1 MLPKKV
7 LKSFCGRIKMKQI
20 FLGVALAALITGSAY
35 AENVGVTMAAFDDN
49 FLTNLRNGMQGY
61 ATTLDGVTLQV
72 EDATNDVGK
81 QQSQIQNFV
90 ASGVAAVIVNA
101 VDTDAT
107 TAMSSVA
114 AQAGIPLVYVN
125 RLPVN
130 ADTLP
135 ANQAYAVSDENQAG
149 TLQAQEVCRLLK
161 AVGKTEANA
170 VVMMGELS
178 NQGARQR
185 TKAVHDVFA
194 TPECSFIKIADEQ
207 TANWQRTQGSDL
219 VSNWLSAGIQ
229 FDAVLANNDEMAIG
243 AAQALKAAGVD
254 QKNVIVAGIDATS
267 DALAAIRAGDLAFSV
282 FQNAE
287 GQGKAALDAA
297 LKLAKGEKIE
307 QKIIIPF
314 ELVTPQNLEKYSK

>member
-1 MLPKKV
+1 
-7 LKSFCGRIKMKQI
+7 MKQM
-20 FLGVALAALITGSAY
+20 FLSVALAALMTGSAF

-49 FLTNLRNGMQGY
+49 FLTNLRNGMQDY
-61 ATTLDGVTLQV
+61 AGTLNGVTLQV

-81 QQSQIQNFV
+81 QQSQIQNFA

-107 TAMSSVA
+107 TAMSAVA

-149 TLQAQEVCRLLK
+149 TLQAEEACRLLK
-161 AVGKTEANA
+161 AAGKTEARA
-170 VVMMGELS
+170 VIMMGELS

-194 TPECSFIKIADEQ
+194 TPECSFIEIVDEQ

-219 VSNWLSAGIQ
+219 ISNWLSAGIQ

-243 AAQALKAAGVD
+243 ASQALRAAGVVPKD
-254 QKNVIVAGIDATS
+254 VVIAGIDATS
-267 DALAAIRAGDLAFSV
+267 DALAAIKAGDLSFSV
-282 FQNAE
+282 FQNADA
-287 GQGKAALDAA
+287 QGRAALDAA
-297 LKLAKGEKIE
+297 LKLAKGETID

-314 ELVTPQNLEKYSK
+314 ELVTPENLEKYAK

>member
-1 MLPKKV
+1 M
-7 LKSFCGRIKMKQI
+7 
-20 FLGVALAALITGSAY
+20 FLGAALAALMTGSAF

-49 FLTNLRNGMQGY
+49 FLTNLRNGMQDY
-61 ATTLDGVTLQV
+61 AATLDSVTLQV

-81 QQSQIQNFV
+81 QQSQIQNFA

-107 TAMSSVA
+107 TAMSAVA

-135 ANQAYAVSDENQAG
+135 ANQAYAVSDEDQAG
-149 TLQAQEVCRLLK
+149 TLQAREACRLLK
-161 AVGKTEANA
+161 AAGKTEARA
-170 VVMMGELS
+170 VIMMGELS

-194 TPECSFIKIADEQ
+194 APECAFIEIADEQ

-219 VSNWLSAGIQ
+219 ISNWLSAGIQ

-243 AAQALKAAGVD
+243 ASQALKAAGVD
-254 QKNVIVAGIDATS
+254 PKDVVIAGIDATS
-267 DALAAIRAGDLAFSV
+267 DALAAIKAGDLDFSV
-282 FQNAE
+282 FQNADA
-287 GQGKAALDAA
+287 QGKAALDAA
-297 LKLAKGEKIE
+297 LKLAKGETIE

-314 ELVTPQNLEKYSK
+314 ELVTPENLEKYVK